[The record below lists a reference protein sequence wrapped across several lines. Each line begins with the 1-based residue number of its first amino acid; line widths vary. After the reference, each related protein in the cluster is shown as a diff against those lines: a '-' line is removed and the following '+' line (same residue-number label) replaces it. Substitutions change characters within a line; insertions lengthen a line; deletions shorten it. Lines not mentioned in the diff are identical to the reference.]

1 MNRKLLFAAVVLL
14 LNFSLSVTAQR
25 RPLVEGEFN
34 ATPFEEF
41 VRKLEEQ
48 TSFRFYFNP
57 AWTDSLK
64 VTLSVKN
71 KSVEDVL
78 KEVFA
83 NRDLRF
89 TVTSDGDVFITK
101 GREIM
106 PRLPEDFFRQSTGGE
121 ARENNAFD
129 FSEYEKRE
137 KSKRQAEEKLYSVGA
152 RTTNLDGTAT
162 LVGTIR
168 ERETGEPI
176 IGGSVYIEKPLIGTA
191 TDQNGTFSITLPKGK
206 HQLMIKSIGMKNT
219 FRQIMLYGNGRLD
232 IELDEEITPLKEVVV
247 ESERDVR
254 VTGMQMGME
263 KLDIRTMK
271 QMPLALGETDIMKV
285 VLALPGVQSVGE
297 GTVGLNVR
305 GGATNQNLILLND
318 AVVYN
323 PSHLFGFFSTF
334 NPDVL
339 KNVELYKSG
348 INAEY
353 GGRLSSVMDVH
364 TREGNLKKF
373 SGSGGLSPI
382 TGRITIEG
390 PILKDRTSFILGLR
404 STYSN
409 WLLRQLKNDALN
421 NSSASFYDVTANVA
435 HKINDENNIYASVY
449 VSNDQ
454 FKLNGDTA
462 YRYSDRNASL
472 RWKRVINN
480 KLHGVLTAAYSNY
493 SYEVSSE
500 ENPVEAFRTQFG
512 ISQINGKAD
521 IHFFPNAK
529 HNITAGLHVTHYGV
543 SPGDKQPLGDESLQ
557 LRRKFQEERGLES
570 AIYIGDNYEINSNLS
585 VYGGVR
591 MSFYQ
596 YLGARDVFS
605 YGTGGPK
612 EIGNITDTLSYRK
625 GERIAAYNGLEP
637 RVSLRYTLSNSAS
650 VKLSYNRMRQYI
662 QMLSNTTAI
671 TPTDIWKLCDNYIKP
686 QVGDQY
692 SVGLYK
698 NLKGNSIE
706 TSIEG
711 YYKDISSTVDFKNG
725 AELLD
730 NGDHLETEV
739 IDAKGKAYGVEFMI
753 KKGSGKVNGWISY
766 TYSRSFLKT
775 TGSFGSESVNNNE
788 FYASSYDKPHAVNF
802 ISNYK
807 FSRRFNV
814 SWNIVYSTG
823 RPITIP
829 IAKYTVEGVERVL
842 YGPRNGHRIPDYFRS
857 DLSINIEGNHK
868 VRKLAHSSWTL
879 AVYNL
884 TSRANAYSVYFVTE
898 GGEIKGY
905 KLSIFARP
913 IPTITYNFKF

>member
-1 MNRKLLFAAVVLL
+1 MKLNCFFVVLFFL
-14 LNFSLSVTAQR
+14 VGFSLTAHAQR
-25 RPLVEGEFN
+25 KPLIEGEFN
-34 ATPFEEF
+34 ATPFEDF
-41 VRKLEEQ
+41 VRKIEEQ
-48 TSFRFYFNP
+48 TSYKFFYDP
-57 AWTDSLK
+57 AWADSVK
-64 VTLSVKN
+64 ITLSVKN
-71 KSVEDVL
+71 KTIEQVL
-78 KEVFA
+78 KEAFE

-89 TVTSDGDVFITK
+89 AISDEGAVFITK

-106 PRLPEDFFRQSTGGE
+106 ARLPEDFFRPSSGTE
-121 ARENNAFD
+121 ARESAAFD

-137 KSKRQAEEKLYSVGA
+137 KNKRQAEEKLYIIGT
-152 RTTNLDGTAT
+152 RTSNLDGYAT
-162 LVGTIR
+162 VVGTLR
-168 ERETGEPI
+168 ERESGEPVV
-176 IGGSVYIEKPLIGTA
+176 GGSIYIEKPLIGTA
-191 TDQNGTFSITLPKGK
+191 TDQNGHFSITLPRGK
-206 HQLMIKSIGMKNT
+206 HQLLIKSIGMKHT
-219 FRQIMLYGNGRLD
+219 FRQIMLYGNGRLE
-232 IELDEEITPLKEVVV
+232 IELDEEITPLKEVTI

-339 KNVELYKSG
+339 KSVELYKSG

-353 GGRLSSVMDVH
+353 GGRISSVMDVH

-373 SGSGGLSPI
+373 SGSGGISPI
-382 TGRITIEG
+382 TGRFTIEG
-390 PILKDRTSFILGLR
+390 PILKERTSFILGLR

-409 WLLRQLKNDALN
+409 WLLRQLKNDELK
-421 NSSASFYDVTANVA
+421 NSTASFYDVTANVS
-435 HKINDENNIYASVY
+435 HKINNENNIYASFY
-449 VSNDQ
+449 ISKDQ

-462 YRYSDRNASL
+462 YRYSDQNASL
-472 RWKRVINN
+472 KWKRVINN
-480 KLHGVLTAAYSNY
+480 KLHGILTGSYSNY
-493 SYEVSSE
+493 RYEISSE
-500 ENPVEAFRTQFG
+500 ENPAEAFKTDFG
-512 ISQINGKAD
+512 IRQINGKAD
-521 IHFFPNAK
+521 FHFFPNAK
-529 HNITAGLHVTHYGV
+529 HTLTAGVHATHYRI
-543 SPGDKQPLGDESLQ
+543 SPGDKQPVGTESLQ
-557 LRRKFQEERGLES
+557 ARRKFQDEQGFETAL
-570 AIYIGDNYEINSNLS
+570 YIGENYEVTRNLS
-585 VYGGVR
+585 IYGGVR
-591 MSFYQ
+591 FAVYQ
-596 YLGARDVFS
+596 YLGMKDVFQYS
-605 YGTGGPK
+605 AGGSR
-612 EIGNITDTLSYRK
+612 EEGNITDTLSYGK
-625 GERIAAYNGLEP
+625 GERIASYNGLEP

-686 QVGDQY
+686 QIGDQY
-692 SVGLYK
+692 SVGIYK
-698 NLKGNSIE
+698 NLKGSSIE
-706 TSIEG
+706 TSLEG
-711 YYKDISSTVDFKNG
+711 YYKDIISTVDFKNG
-725 AELLD
+725 AELLT

-739 IDAKGKAYGVEFMI
+739 IDARGKSYGVELLI
-753 KKGSGKVNGWISY
+753 KKSAGKVNGWISY

-775 TGSFGSESVNNNE
+775 TGSFGSESVNNNQY
-788 FYASSYDKPHAVNF
+788 YASSYDKPHAFNF

-807 FSRRFNV
+807 FSRRFNL
-814 SWNIVYSTG
+814 SWNVVYSTG

-829 IAKYTVEGVERVL
+829 IAKYTVEGTERVL

-868 VRKLAHSSWTL
+868 IRKLAHSSWTL
-879 AVYNL
+879 AVYNI
-884 TSRANAYSVYFVTE
+884 TGRANAYSIYFVTE